1 MSVFGRM
8 VDAIRYIVRK
18 ADMVL
23 LALCLVSTAYGIV
36 LIASATNF
44 RSNTM
49 RYVLVQAAAAVIG
62 IGLYFLFSNLDMEHF
77 SEKWWLFLIFN
88 LGFIALLVP
97 FGVERNNSKAWLSF
111 SWMPMDIQPA
121 EVVKLTFTVL
131 LAKQLAWFREN
142 RRMRGLE
149 SLLWPAAHTGLM
161 FVWIY
166 VISSDA
172 GSGLVYLVIFA
183 GMAFAAGLA
192 WYWFAAGFGVMGLGI
207 GALALLDKLPGYMVE
222 RFRVLF
228 DHSYDPQGVGW
239 QQTRSLMA
247 LGSGGV
253 FGQGLFNGIQ
263 TQSAFKENLPERA
276 DGLYFLRL
284 RRGTGNGGV
293 PGDYSAGVFAGVA
306 LLSDGPCG
314 QADHGKPDL
323 RGLWRHAD
331 FSDGG
336 EYRHVPLCHAGDR
349 ADAALFQLRG
359 KFHCDAVRRHG
370 DCLRRAQQDA
380 AGLAA
385 KDMIARPT
393 VLGRDRQNG
402 KKISCLRFSGAGYL
416 FYGDSARS
424 EGGGLFD
431 FQALFLQPP
440 VHKLTEQCIQNR
452 HQGDK
457 QQHSPPPP

>member
-239 QQTRSLMA
+239 QQTAALMA

-263 TQSAFKENLPERA
+263 TQSAFKENLPERQTDFIFSVCGEELGMVGCLA
-276 DGLYFLRL
+276 IILLEFLLVWRCFQTARVAKQTMGSLICVGFGAMLIFQTVENIGMCLFVMPVIGLTLPFFSYGGSSIVTLYAAMGIVSGVRSRTLPDWLRK
-284 RRGTGNGGV
+284 T
-293 PGDYSAGVFAGVA
+293 
-306 LLSDGPCG
+306 
-314 QADHGKPDL
+314 
-323 RGLWRHAD
+323 
-331 FSDGG
+331 
-336 EYRHVPLCHAGDR
+336 
-349 ADAALFQLRG
+349 
-359 KFHCDAVRRHG
+359 
-370 DCLRRAQQDA
+370 
-380 AGLAA
+380 
-385 KDMIARPT
+385 
-393 VLGRDRQNG
+393 
-402 KKISCLRFSGAGYL
+402 
-416 FYGDSARS
+416 
-424 EGGGLFD
+424 
-431 FQALFLQPP
+431 
-440 VHKLTEQCIQNR
+440 
-452 HQGDK
+452 
-457 QQHSPPPP
+457 